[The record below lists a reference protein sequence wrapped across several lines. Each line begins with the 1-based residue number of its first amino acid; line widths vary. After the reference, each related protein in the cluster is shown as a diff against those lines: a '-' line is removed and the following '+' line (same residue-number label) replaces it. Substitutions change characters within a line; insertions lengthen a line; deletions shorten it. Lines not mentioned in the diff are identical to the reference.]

1 MVAIVALLLWQ
12 GAAPSDQLY
21 DQGVALFQ
29 QGRLDE
35 ALPPLQ
41 EAVRLDPS
49 ARNWRALGVVF
60 AAKQEFREAEPAFQA
75 ACRLAPN
82 DELNCYYLGRSLYA
96 LDRYEASLEALKK
109 ALPVHSRRW
118 RTELAI
124 AQALEALGRAK
135 EAEEQF
141 RKAIRLAPPKP
152 VNPDFD
158 NPSVDYGIFLYRQG
172 RLEEAL
178 ASLAEGARRAPDSAK
193 ARYQFGRALLQAGRI
208 EESLAH
214 LEAAVAQEPANHEA
228 HLALSRAYFRLGRT
242 EEGERHARLAASG
255 SSTLR

>member
-1 MVAIVALLLWQ
+1 VAALLLLLLWQ
-12 GAAPSDQLY
+12 AAAPSDQLY
-21 DQGVALFQ
+21 EQGVALFQ
-29 QGRLDE
+29 QGRLEE
-35 ALPPLQ
+35 ALPPLR

-49 ARNWRALGVVF
+49 ARNWRALGVVY
-60 AAKQEFREAEPAFQA
+60 AARQDFREAEPAFQE
-75 ACRLAPN
+75 ACRLAPH

-96 LDRYEASLEALKK
+96 LDRHEASLDALKK
-109 ALPVHSRRW
+109 ALPVHPRRW

-152 VNPDFD
+152 VSPDFD

-172 RLEEAL
+172 RLDEAL
-178 ASLAEGARRAPDSAK
+178 ASFAEGVRRAPDSAK
-193 ARYQFGRALLQAGRI
+193 ARYQYGRALLQAGKL
-208 EESLAH
+208 EEAVEQLQ
-214 LEAAVAQEPANHEA
+214 AAVAREAENHEA
-228 HLALSRAYFRLGRT
+228 HLALSRAYFRLGRI
-242 EEGERHARLAASG
+242 EEGERHSRLAAPG